1 VQLKETIRDVAAA
14 AGWTVH
20 RWPSNRYDAM
30 HESLLLLA
38 RAGFAPQCVIDVGA
52 NVGNWTD
59 MAVEA
64 FDAREH
70 HLVEPQPECHVA
82 LARFEEPRFTV
93 HKFAV
98 TSEDMTTV
106 QMVAGG
112 TGAWVTSK
120 QDKLG
125 VPLDE
130 YPARSLDG
138 LIADRVHAVDRPL
151 LKLDVE
157 SHELEVLRGAPRVMD
172 AVEVIVTEF
181 QLFRREAWRPLLS
194 DVIEYLRPR
203 GFHLYD
209 FAALS
214 ARPRD
219 LRLRQGDAVFVK
231 EGSPLFTDTSWE

>member
-1 VQLKETIRDVAAA
+1 MQLKETIRDVAAA

-30 HESLLLLA
+30 NESLLLLA

-52 NVGNWTD
+52 NVGHWTD
-59 MAVEA
+59 MAVET

-70 HLVEPQPECHVA
+70 HLVEPQPDCHLA
-82 LARFEEPRFTV
+82 LARFEAPRFTV

-98 TSEDMTTV
+98 TSEDMTSV

-120 QDKLG
+120 QDQVG
-125 VPLDE
+125 VPLEE

-138 LIADRVHAVDRPL
+138 LIAGRVHAVDRPL

-157 SHELEVLRGAPRVMD
+157 SHELEVLRGAPRVME

-181 QLFRREAWRPLLS
+181 QLFRREPWRPLLS
-194 DVIEYLRPR
+194 DVIEFLRPR